1 MPNQIQF
8 IIFDLGGVLVEL
20 DGPAKM
26 LEWCPDIGSMPEL
39 WRRWLAND
47 AVRRYES
54 SEWDTQAFAEHIVAD
69 FKLPVNTAEFLNN
82 FAKWPR
88 RLYPG
93 AATLVETLQATHSV
107 SCLSNTSALHWA
119 RMRDHMGIENLFPEP
134 FLSFRMGMMKPD
146 ANIFESVA
154 KQLGAKPE
162 QVLYF
167 DDNQVNVEG
176 ARGIGMA
183 AHRVDGVVGA
193 THVLAQLGILS
204 NTTLHPVESTS

>member
-1 MPNQIQF
+1 MAHQIQF

-20 DGPAKM
+20 DGPTKM
-26 LEWCPDIGSMPEL
+26 LEWCPDISSMPEL

-54 SEWDTQAFAEHIVAD
+54 SEWNTQEFAKHIVAD
-69 FKLPVNTAEFLNN
+69 FKLPVTSAEFLDN

-93 AATLVETLQATHSV
+93 VEALVTTLQKNYRV
-107 SCLSNTSALHWA
+107 SCLSNTSSLHWA
-119 RMRDHMGIENLFPEP
+119 RMRDHMGIDLLFPDP

-146 ANIFESVA
+146 AAIFEA
-154 KQLGAKPE
+154 LTEQLGAKPE
-162 QVLYF
+162 QILYF
-167 DDNQVNVEG
+167 DDNQINADG
-176 ARGIGMA
+176 ARAVGMV
-183 AHRVDGVVGA
+183 AHRVDGVIGA
-193 THVLAQLGILS
+193 SNVLAQLGILS